1 MFYSLSSFGA
11 SLSKHARISRRS
23 AFKSTFT
30 LAALAMVAVSAKAVD
45 VRGRVTDA
53 LGAPIPGSRVQL
65 VQDGKVVAFGIAG
78 PDGTYEIHYAGDGRY
93 TLVGLS
99 PLYLPS
105 VGYDFYGRAN
115 DALQRDVV
123 LATNTVRQDVS
134 VSATGFPTPLP
145 QLTAPVS
152 VIPGD
157 LLALQV
163 GVIDSLRQSPS
174 VFLSQSGQ
182 TGAITSLFM
191 RGGPS
196 DGNKVLID
204 GVPAEDVGG
213 SFDYGTVASTG
224 IGNIEIYRGPNSA
237 LYGTDSQ
244 TGVVSIT
251 TPRGTTSHPQLDYS
265 GDAGSLH
272 TWRNEL
278 TAGGTLQKLDYFGG
292 FSRFDTSNAEPHD
305 RYHSGTAVANVGY
318 NFTGNTQVRA
328 TVRNADSVEGLPGGY
343 DFYGLATNGREGD
356 QDLYGGVTVENRTSF
371 DWHNLA
377 RYGIA
382 RKREQAQYFGQ
393 AGTLLTFPDPFNP
406 GGTYSGYFGNLVTI
420 RGANGYSATDRAQ
433 IYPGA
438 ARDQDSN
445 RDELYYQSDYV
456 FPHRVAAL
464 FGFRYENERGSSNI
478 PSFFSFQKTQRT
490 NFEYNLQI
498 QGDIKSR
505 FFYSLG
511 GSVQKNHLYGI
522 AGEPRIGF
530 AYVPV
535 RPSSKAFRGTRIRA
549 NFAEGVQEPSLAVE
563 FSSLLTELQQA
574 GDTADIAKFHIG
586 PLGPE
591 RSRTYDVGVDQN
603 ILGEKLALKLGYFHN
618 RFSNQVEYVDSGDI
632 QQFFGIAPTNDPF
645 FFGAELN
652 SQTYR
657 AQGLES
663 EIVYQ
668 PKPRLLL
675 RGGYT
680 YLDAVVEKSFSGDVT
695 AVLGGFANQNP
706 NIPGVNIGSS
716 SPLIGAR
723 PFRRP
728 PHTGY
733 VSATYFRPK
742 WSVVIKSAMAS
753 RSDDSTFL
761 GFVDPGEANTLLL
774 PNRNLDFGYVLLDLG
789 FTRSLKRGFSY
800 FAQVNNLLN
809 DQHIGPIGYPG
820 LPLTFRTGLKL
831 RLGGN

>member
-1 MFYSLSSFGA
+1 MFSFLSSERARF
-11 SLSKHARISRRS
+11 LQHATSSRRS
-23 AFKSTFT
+23 IFT
-30 LAALAMVAVSAKAVD
+30 LATLTMVAASAHAVD

-53 LGAPIPGSRVQL
+53 LGAPIPGGRVQL
-65 VQDGKVVAFGIAG
+65 VQDGQVVAFGIADASG
-78 PDGTYEIHYAGDGRY
+78 QYEIHYGGGGRY

-99 PLYLPS
+99 PNYLPA
-105 VGYDFYGRAN
+105 VGQDFYGGPN
-115 DALQRDVV
+115 DVLQRDVV
-123 LATNTVRQDVS
+123 LATNTVKQDIA

-152 VIPGD
+152 VVPGE
-157 LLALQV
+157 LLTTKI
-163 GVIDSLRQSPS
+163 GVIDGMRQVPGA
-174 VFLSQSGQ
+174 FLVQSGQ
-182 TGAITSLFM
+182 TGAVTSLFM

-224 IGNIEIYRGPNSA
+224 VGNIEIYRGPNSA

-244 TGVVSIT
+244 ASVVSIT
-251 TPRGTTSHPQLDYS
+251 TPRGTTSHPQFDYS

-292 FSRFDTSNAEPHD
+292 FSRFDTSNAEPNA
-305 RYHSGTAVANVGY
+305 RYHAGTAVANVGY
-318 NFTGNTQVRA
+318 SFNSGTQVRA
-328 TVRNADSVEGLPGGY
+328 TVRNADSVEGLPGAA
-343 DFYGLATNGREGD
+343 DFYGLTQSGREGD
-356 QDLYGGVTVENRTSF
+356 QDLYGGITVENRTSH

-393 AGTLLTFPDPFNP
+393 AGTYLTYPDPFNP
-406 GGTYSGYFGNLVTI
+406 GSTYSGYFGNVVTI
-420 RGANGYSATDRAQ
+420 RGANGYTATDRAQ
-433 IYPGA
+433 IYAGA
-438 ARDQDSN
+438 GRDQDSN

-478 PSFFSFQKTQRT
+478 PSYFSFQKTQRT
-490 NFEYNLQI
+490 NFEYNLQV

-522 AGEPRIGF
+522 AGEPRVGF

-535 RPSSKAFRGTRIRA
+535 RPSARAFHGTRLRA

-574 GDTADIAKFHIG
+574 GDTTDIAKYHIG

-591 RSRTYDVGVDQN
+591 RSRTYDVGLDQN
-603 ILGEKLALKLGYFHN
+603 ILGEKLVLKLGYFHN
-618 RFSNQVEYVDSGDI
+618 RFSNQVEYVDSNDI
-632 QQFFGIAPTNDPF
+632 QQYFGIAPTNDQF
-645 FFGAELN
+645 FYGAELN

-657 AQGLES
+657 AQGLEG

-668 PKPRLLL
+668 PKPRLLV

-695 AVLGGFANQNP
+695 AVLGGFGNQNP

-733 VSATYFRPK
+733 VSVTYYRPR
-742 WSVVIKSAMAS
+742 WSLVVKSSMAS

-761 GFVDPGEANTLLL
+761 SYVDPAEANTLLL
-774 PNRNLDFGYVLLDLG
+774 PNRDLDFGYVLLDLG
-789 FTRSLKRGFSY
+789 FTRSLKHGFTY
-800 FAQVNNLLN
+800 FAEVNNLLN
-809 DQHIGPIGYPG
+809 DQHVGPIGYPG
-820 LPLTFRTGLKL
+820 LPLTFRTGLKW